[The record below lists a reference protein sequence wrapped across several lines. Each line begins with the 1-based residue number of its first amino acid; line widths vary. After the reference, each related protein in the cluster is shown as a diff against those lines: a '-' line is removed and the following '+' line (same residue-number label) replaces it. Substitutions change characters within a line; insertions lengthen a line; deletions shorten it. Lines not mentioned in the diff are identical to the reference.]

1 MEGRTLLGA
10 LVRVI
15 GFGTA
20 LFELVQLALQMVQ
33 LAAIAI
39 LAAKQPGAGD
49 AAKAA
54 MQQAIMPILI
64 ALILAAVGYLLLR
77 GGDAVANWA
86 YSPRRG
92 RGAPPVANT
101 AAKPVAAKRAPAKTT
116 SSDS

>member
-1 MEGRTLLGA
+1 
-10 LVRVI
+10 
-15 GFGTA
+15 
-20 LFELVQLALQMVQ
+20 
-33 LAAIAI
+33 
-39 LAAKQPGAGD
+39 
-49 AAKAA
+49 

-92 RGAPPVANT
+92 RGAPPTCPNT